1 MRYYLHFKRVVA
13 YLDLKLTQNIMIEVE
28 QRVKQFY
35 DEEWLAVQ
43 TASLDTTGEPWI
55 VVMHKEKELS
65 MSVENWKLLVKMT
78 NKLIAEN
85 MPKQKSNHKLI

>member
-1 MRYYLHFKRVVA
+1 
-13 YLDLKLTQNIMIEVE
+13 
-28 QRVKQFY
+28 
-35 DEEWLAVQ
+35 
-43 TASLDTTGEPWI
+43 
-55 VVMHKEKELS
+55 MHKEKELS